1 MNEASETKRLLVL
14 EAGSWRQLEELPL
27 TLGPR
32 HVRSSGAAA
41 AEQLIQLAAAAE
53 AGHEGEEAEAGADGD
68 GAAAVAAVGGL
79 RAGDRV
85 KWRLSAAEA
94 KDEAVVRAVEQL
106 ERAGGWLWC

>member
-27 TLGPR
+27 SLGPR

-41 AEQLIQLAAAAE
+41 AEQLIQLAAAA
-53 AGHEGEEAEAGADGD
+53 GADGE
-68 GAAAVAAVGGL
+68 GAAAAAAVAVAGGL

-106 ERAGGWLWC
+106 ERAGGWW